1 MRSSD
6 QRDDLAIHAK
16 GITKKF
22 GQLAAVSNMDLQVP
36 KGHIYGFL
44 GPNGCGKSTSIRM
57 LTGLL
62 TPSAGTIEVLGMSI
76 PKQAEALRLRIGYM
90 TQKFSLYDDLTVKEN
105 LEFIAQIYCLSANDS
120 RKRIDQLISTYN
132 LIKQKK
138 QFAGTLSGGQKQ
150 RLSLACACLNDPE
163 LLFLDEPTS
172 AVDPQNRRDFWE
184 QLFDLSETG
193 TSILVTTHYMDEAER
208 CHGLAIMEQGFI
220 RADGSPKELM
230 QQMGANVLEISHS
243 NLRQLKN
250 SLMTFNEIKSAA
262 QLGSRLR
269 VLVDDKII
277 DPDTWLRQA
286 LPELSQ
292 AEIRLTPP
300 NLEDVFVTV
309 TGQQNLRSPDPELE
323 GS

>member
-1 MRSSD
+1 MRSSG
-6 QRDDLAIHAK
+6 QHHDLAIDAK

-105 LEFIAQIYCLSANDS
+105 LEFIAQIYCLSPNDS
-120 RKRIDQLISTYN
+120 RKKIDQLLSTYN
-132 LIKQKK
+132 LIKQQK

-208 CHGLAIMEQGFI
+208 CHALAIMEQGFI
-220 RADGSPKELM
+220 RANGSPNELM
-230 QQMGANVLEISHS
+230 QQMGANVLEVSHS

-250 SLMTFNEIKSAA
+250 TLMTFKEIKSAA

-269 VLVDDKII
+269 VLVDDKIL
-277 DPDTWLRQA
+277 DPDAWLRQA

-309 TGQQNLRSPDPELE
+309 TGQQSVEPSAPELE

>member
-1 MRSSD
+1 MSNLSPSSE
-6 QRDDLAIHAK
+6 LAIDAK
-16 GITKKF
+16 GLTKKF
-22 GQLAAVSNMDLQVP
+22 GQLAAVSDLNLQVP

-62 TPSAGTIEVLGMSI
+62 TPTEGSIQVLGMSI

-90 TQKFSLYDDLTVKEN
+90 TQKFSLYEDLTVKEN
-105 LEFIAQIYCLSANDS
+105 LEFISQIYCLSPNDS
-120 RKRIDQLISTYN
+120 RSKISQLISTYN
-132 LIKQKK
+132 LLKQQH

-150 RLSLACACLNDPE
+150 RLSLACACLNEPE

-220 RADGSPKELM
+220 RADGSPNDLM
-230 QQMGANVLEISHS
+230 QQMGVNVLEVSHS
-243 NLRQLKN
+243 SLRELKN
-250 SLMTFNEIKSAA
+250 SLLAFKEIKSAA

-269 VLVDDKII
+269 VLVDNRVT
-277 DPDTWLRQA
+277 DPNAWLRQA
-286 LPELSQ
+286 RPDLKQ
-292 AEIRLTPP
+292 AEIRLAPP

-309 TGQQNLRSPDPELE
+309 TGQQPSSPIISAEV
-323 GS
+323 

>member
-1 MRSSD
+1 MSKMD
-6 QRDDLAIHAK
+6 PKNELAIDAK
-16 GITKKF
+16 GLSKKF
-22 GQLAAVSNMDLQVP
+22 GLLAAVSDLNLQVP

-62 TPSAGTIEVLGMSI
+62 TPSAGTINVLGMSI
-76 PKQAEALRLRIGYM
+76 PKEAETLRLRIGYM

-105 LEFIAQIYCLSANDS
+105 LEFIAQIYCLSINDS
-120 RKRIDQLISTYN
+120 RRKIAQLLSTYN
-132 LIKQKK
+132 LLKQQR

-184 QLFDLSETG
+184 QLFDLSESG

-230 QQMGANVLEISHS
+230 QQMGANVLEVTHS

-250 SLMTFNEIKSAA
+250 SLIAFNEIKSAA
-262 QLGSRLR
+262 QLGARLR
-269 VLVDDKII
+269 VLIDNKITE
-277 DPDTWLRQA
+277 PDIWLRQT
-286 LPELSQ
+286 LPELKDAQ
-292 AEIRLTPP
+292 IRLTPP

-309 TGQQNLRSPDPELE
+309 TGQQTSTLAQPR
-323 GS
+323 GV

>member
-6 QRDDLAIHAK
+6 QRDDLAIDAK

-22 GQLAAVSNMDLQVP
+22 GQLAAVSNMNLQVP

-105 LEFIAQIYCLSANDS
+105 LEFIAQIYCLSPNDS
-120 RKRIDQLISTYN
+120 RKKIDQLLSTYN
-132 LIKQKK
+132 LIKQQK

-208 CHGLAIMEQGFI
+208 CHALAIMEQGFI
-220 RADGSPKELM
+220 RANGSPNELM
-230 QQMGANVLEISHS
+230 QQMGANVLEVGHS

-250 SLMTFNEIKSAA
+250 TLMAFKEIKSAA
-262 QLGSRLR
+262 QLGSCLR
-269 VLVDDKII
+269 VLVDDKIL
-277 DPDTWLRQA
+277 DPDAWLRQA
-286 LPELSQ
+286 LPELKQ

-309 TGQQNLRSPDPELE
+309 TGQQSAEPSAPELE